1 MINQNTVKRIYT
13 SLLLFFLVFLMASIN
28 FILIYIL
35 ILISIFCILEFLK
48 ISQKIFANHL
58 YKFFFNT
65 IFFLYI
71 FIYCYFFVFF
81 SNFLP
86 LKIMLYSLLLGCV
99 ASDIGGFIVGK
110 MFKGKKLTKIS
121 PNKTYSGA
129 IGSIFFTCLTISL
142 LFFIFTD
149 KFNINILLIS
159 IITSIGCQLGDLFIS
174 YLKRCAKIKDTGS
187 LLPGHGGILDRIDGI
202 LVGIPAGFIAITII
216 Y

>member
-1 MINQNTVKRIYT
+1 MINRNTVKRIYT
-13 SLLLFFLVFLMASIN
+13 SLLLFFLVFLMVSVD

-35 ILISIFCILEFLK
+35 ILISVFCILEFLK
-48 ISQKIFANHL
+48 ISQKIFTNHL
-58 YKFFFNT
+58 YKFFFNI

-81 SNFLP
+81 SNFFP
-86 LKIMLYSLLLGCV
+86 LKILLYSLLLGCV

-129 IGSIFFTCLTISL
+129 IGSIFFTCLIISV

-149 KFNINILLIS
+149 KFNINILFIS

-174 YLKRCAKIKDTGS
+174 YLKRCANIKDTGS

-202 LVGIPAGFIAITII
+202 LIGIPAGFIAISII